1 MELSRSRTGAI
12 FIAALAFGV
21 AALAQQPGAGM
32 PNSPGQQPNSPNT
45 PIPNTASYPGDM
57 SNQTNSPQSYG
68 DQSFL
73 RKTIESSV
81 GQVQMGQLAAQKG
94 SSDDVK
100 TFGQKMADIHQQL
113 TTQLKPI
120 AQKLGV
126 QEPKTPSKK
135 DKEEI
140 EKMQALSG
148 PDFDAAF
155 IQAMMRD
162 QENDLKEFK
171 DEAQSAQDPTVQQ
184 VAKMDEPVLSQHL
197 QILQKMA
204 QSHNV
209 PTSTESNK

>member
-1 MELSRSRTGAI
+1 MALSRPRTGII
-12 FIAALAFGV
+12 FTAALAFGV

-32 PNSPGQQPNSPNT
+32 PNSPGQQPNTPNSQPSP
-45 PIPNTASYPGDM
+45 SYPGGDTT
-57 SNQTNSPQSYG
+57 SPTTSPQTYG

-73 RKTIESSV
+73 RKTMESSV

-100 TFGQKMADIHQQL
+100 MFGQKMADIHQQL

-126 QEPKTPSKK
+126 TEPKNPSKK

-140 EKMQALSG
+140 DKMQALSG
-148 PDFDAAF
+148 PDFDTAF

-162 QENDLKEFK
+162 QETDLKGFK
-171 DEAQSAQDPTVQQ
+171 NEAQSAQDPTVQQ
-184 VAKMDEPVLSQHL
+184 VAKIDEPVLSQHL

-209 PTSTESNK
+209 PANSESQK

>member
-1 MELSRSRTGAI
+1 MDLSRSRNRVI

-32 PNSPGQQPNSPNT
+32 PNSPGQQPNSPAQ
-45 PIPNTASYPGDM
+45 PSYPGAGM
-57 SNQTNSPQSYG
+57 STGSGSPQSYG

-73 RKTIESSV
+73 RKTMESSV
-81 GQVQMGQLAAQKG
+81 GQVQMGQLAAEK
-94 SSDDVK
+94 SSSEDVK
-100 TFGQKMADIHQQL
+100 AYGQKMADIHQQL

-126 QEPKTPSKK
+126 QEPKAPSKK

-140 EKMQALSG
+140 AKMETLSG
-148 PDFDAAF
+148 PDFDTAF
-155 IQAMMRD
+155 IQAMIRD
-162 QENDLKEFK
+162 QETDLKGFK
-171 DEAQSAQDPTVQQ
+171 NEAQSAQDPTVQQ

-197 QILQKMA
+197 QILQKIA

-209 PTSTESNK
+209 PTNSESQK